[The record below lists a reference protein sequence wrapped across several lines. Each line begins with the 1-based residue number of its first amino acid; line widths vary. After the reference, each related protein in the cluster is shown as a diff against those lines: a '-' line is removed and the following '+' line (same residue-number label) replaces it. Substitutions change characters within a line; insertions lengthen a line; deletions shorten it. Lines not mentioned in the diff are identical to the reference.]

1 MFGFYCTNNLC
12 TIHVHNHTTTKSYTC
27 MHLSHTHSFQNNS
40 LTHTHTQAHAW
51 HMCVCEYSTQLKNIL
66 KKTNLSSLSVCHS
79 VHVLDSSS
87 CKGHHGSYTLFPLAQ
102 CLHSGLSWS
111 HLLAAMKHRG
121 KQAGQRER
129 ESPVC
134 WQF

>member
-27 MHLSHTHSFQNNS
+27 MRLSHTQLPKQLSLSHTH
-40 LTHTHTQAHAW
+40 TGTCMAYV
-51 HMCVCEYSTQLKNIL
+51 CVCEYSTQFKNIL
-66 KKTNLSSLSVCHS
+66 KKLSNLSSLSVCHS

-111 HLLAAMKHRG
+111 HLLAAMKHRESRLG
-121 KQAGQRER
+121 RER